1 MTGKVLTGKDIERI
15 LIIAQDIVSLNT
27 PVSSDPDC
35 EGELFDYLEDP
46 SPTPEEEAII
56 ADRHDVL
63 MRCLAEFLKP
73 KERQVMILRY
83 GLDSGTPL
91 TLREIG
97 EELGI
102 TRERVRQLE
111 ERALRKLRVRF
122 IKDNITME
130 DM

>member
-15 LIIAQDIVSLNT
+15 LIIAQDVVSLNT

-46 SPTPEEEAII
+46 SPTPEEAMILAGRKEYLLDII
-56 ADRHDVL
+56 QRY
-63 MRCLAEFLKP
+63 LKP
-73 KERQVMILRY
+73 REAQIIILRF
-83 GLDSGTPL
+83 GLESDNPM
-91 TLREIG
+91 TLREVG

-111 ERALRKLRVRF
+111 ERALRRLRVYF
-122 IKDNITME
+122 AKNNLTTE
-130 DM
+130 DI